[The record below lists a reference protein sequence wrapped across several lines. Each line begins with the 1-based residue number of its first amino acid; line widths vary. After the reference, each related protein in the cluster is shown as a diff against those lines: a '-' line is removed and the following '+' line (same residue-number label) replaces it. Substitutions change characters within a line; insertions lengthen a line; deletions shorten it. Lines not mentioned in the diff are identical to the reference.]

1 MGEMAFVEFK
11 HSWPYEDLSYQDSE
25 CVYFSQIILTISFQ
39 WKNMFQPDHVPEI
52 YPLFHHDIAIE
63 NGPVEIVS
71 YPEGN
76 HTIHMLFHHRFT
88 V

>member
-1 MGEMAFVEFK
+1 
-11 HSWPYEDLSYQDSE
+11 
-25 CVYFSQIILTISFQ
+25 
-39 WKNMFQPDHVPEI
+39 MFQPDHVPEI